1 LWPRPPAGG
10 SGDWE
15 IGTMDEIELIKQKV
29 NVVELIQE
37 YLPLKKAGLNF
48 KANCPFHQEN
58 TPSFVVSPD
67 RGIWHCF
74 GCQKG
79 GDVFKFIMEKE
90 GVEFKEALEI
100 LAKKAGIVIK
110 SSKPKERDSKE
121 RLFELNQKAQQ
132 FFHYILTEHE
142 LGKKALEYL
151 HKRGLTDETIKQF
164 GIGYAPLSWESLTSF
179 LKKRGFSID
188 ELIAVGLVVPSK
200 KGGYDRFR
208 GRIMFPLMDVRDRI
222 LGFSGRVLGK
232 GEPKYINSPQT
243 VIFDKSK
250 FLFGIHLSKNAIREK
265 KEAIL
270 CEGEMD
276 MIMSF
281 QTGVKNIVAT
291 KGTALTEGQVE
302 LLKRYA
308 ETLSLCFDADLA
320 GDSAARRGIE
330 VADKALLNMKVI
342 QVEGAKDPADLC
354 LEDPKKWERAVAEAV
369 PIYDYYL
376 QSVEKRYNPK
386 LASDK
391 KAIFAEV
398 LPIWQKISDPLV
410 QDHYIQKLAALL
422 QVKDD
427 LIRKEMNN
435 VRLSLQKVTFK
446 NLETQKE
453 DVGVVKNRR
462 KLLEEYLIALLL
474 HIPPDLTFVPSFPET
489 LLTDEYLRQI
499 YVLLVLYLD
508 SISFRG
514 QAFNVNDF
522 VKNVPQELV
531 ERVDRLYLIEI
542 DDKLEASDAFVKE
555 VAVVAQ
561 ELKKMLIKAS
571 LEKLSLQ
578 IKSAQEFDRIET
590 LEILN
595 KRFRDLSLKLKSL

>member
-1 LWPRPPAGG
+1 MSSQIEDIKSRVDVADLLG
-10 SGDWE
+10 SY
-15 IGTMDEIELIKQKV
+15 LKLQKSGV
-29 NVVELIQE
+29 
-37 YLPLKKAGLNF
+37 NF
-48 KANCPFHQEN
+48 KARCPFHNERSA
-58 TPSFVVSPD
+58 SFFISPA
-67 RGIWHCF
+67 RQIWHCF

-291 KGTALTEGQVE
+291 KGTALTE
-302 LLKRYA
+302 
-308 ETLSLCFDADLA
+308 
-320 GDSAARRGIE
+320 
-330 VADKALLNMKVI
+330 
-342 QVEGAKDPADLC
+342 
-354 LEDPKKWERAVAEAV
+354 
-369 PIYDYYL
+369 
-376 QSVEKRYNPK
+376 
-386 LASDK
+386 
-391 KAIFAEV
+391 
-398 LPIWQKISDPLV
+398 
-410 QDHYIQKLAALL
+410 
-422 QVKDD
+422 
-427 LIRKEMNN
+427 
-435 VRLSLQKVTFK
+435 
-446 NLETQKE
+446 
-453 DVGVVKNRR
+453 
-462 KLLEEYLIALLL
+462 
-474 HIPPDLTFVPSFPET
+474 
-489 LLTDEYLRQI
+489 
-499 YVLLVLYLD
+499 
-508 SISFRG
+508 
-514 QAFNVNDF
+514 
-522 VKNVPQELV
+522 
-531 ERVDRLYLIEI
+531 
-542 DDKLEASDAFVKE
+542 
-555 VAVVAQ
+555 
-561 ELKKMLIKAS
+561 
-571 LEKLSLQ
+571 
-578 IKSAQEFDRIET
+578 
-590 LEILN
+590 
-595 KRFRDLSLKLKSL
+595 